1 MMKESDMATSLL
13 EFDLLSEKE
22 QALIT
27 NAYRSLSCSD
37 NEVLQYF
44 KQLYPS
50 ERDIHW
56 AICYNEQ
63 LVWTLNPTFTIE
75 QQEQFRQLI
84 GTFLGV
90 VNGFHNECPVNYALI
105 DAYRKLEL
113 RWRMLKNGL
122 TYSECVKLMP
132 SMMREIVDDY
142 YAHQML
148 DGKGAWIRNFIKRNL
163 PTAEDMAAYINRPVE
178 DFMETALVS
187 RIGKTVIAVHEL
199 TKSLKRFIDQMM
211 MLSKEELH
219 AYYINRFYPFLGVRK
234 GKFVRDYQM
243 NHRKLPMLFL
253 LKEKLCNSEDLYDK
267 AYVLFNGIDGG
278 AQHSRSTI
286 AEQFH
291 LTYARIQQLIYEGP
305 KIVSDPLLQDPAWKS
320 YQYLNQL
327 PFMLPETP
335 DVVELIKD
343 EKLGI
348 DFAGFAHML
357 ALLGKF
363 RVACFGEQTVL
374 MNKES
379 LPSLDLT
386 LCWKLLQRDL
396 QKRYKTESFAPMDNY
411 IGSVSEEERPLAYA
425 LLYKLLPGVKGAS
438 AVEGYKVRFDINQT
452 ELDKAFIE
460 ILAQNGA
467 PMGLKELH
475 AAYAARFPLC
485 PVSAW
490 QVKLALKNSSQISY
504 LRNRNSYGLTCWD
517 HIFFGTIR
525 DLLRTIITKS
535 RKPVHIDK
543 IMEQVLVYFPNATKR
558 SVVNSMHSA
567 PHKRFVETVGK
578 DGTKGYWSWK

>member
-1 MMKESDMATSLL
+1 MIRRMCCLM
-13 EFDLLSEKE
+13 
-22 QALIT
+22 
-27 NAYRSLSCSD
+27 
-37 NEVLQYF
+37 VL
-44 KQLYPS
+44 
-50 ERDIHW
+50 
-56 AICYNEQ
+56 
-63 LVWTLNPTFTIE
+63 
-75 QQEQFRQLI
+75 
-84 GTFLGV
+84 
-90 VNGFHNECPVNYALI
+90 
-105 DAYRKLEL
+105 
-113 RWRMLKNGL
+113 M
-122 TYSECVKLMP
+122 
-132 SMMREIVDDY
+132 
-142 YAHQML
+142 
-148 DGKGAWIRNFIKRNL
+148 
-163 PTAEDMAAYINRPVE
+163 
-178 DFMETALVS
+178 
-187 RIGKTVIAVHEL
+187 
-199 TKSLKRFIDQMM
+199 
-211 MLSKEELH
+211 
-219 AYYINRFYPFLGVRK
+219 
-234 GKFVRDYQM
+234 
-243 NHRKLPMLFL
+243 
-253 LKEKLCNSEDLYDK
+253 
-267 AYVLFNGIDGG
+267 GG
-278 AQHSRSTI
+278 GQRSRSTI

-305 KIVSDPLLQDPAWKS
+305 QIVSDPLLQDPAWES

-327 PFMLPETP
+327 PFMLPDTP
-335 DVVELIKD
+335 EVVELIKD
-343 EKLGI
+343 EQLGI
-348 DFAGFAHML
+348 DFAGFAHMF

-363 RVACFGEQTVL
+363 RVACFGEQAVL
-374 MNKES
+374 LNKES

-411 IGSVSEEERPLAYA
+411 IGSVSEEERPLSYA

-504 LRNRNSYGLTCWD
+504 LRNRNSYGLICWD

-535 RKPVHIDK
+535 KKPVHIDK
-543 IMEQVLVYFPNATKR
+543 IMKQVLVYFPNATKR